1 MNDTKEEED
10 IVFEIIQSE
19 ESCFL
24 EERSPVVKINIF
36 TEW

>member
-1 MNDTKEEED
+1 MNNTKEEED
-10 IVFEIIQSE
+10 SVFEIIQSE

-24 EERSPVVKINIF
+24 EERSPVVNIDIF